1 MTHVSFSPHVDLSL
15 CMHTWIVCNISD
27 QAVYPTSTI
36 GTYYT
41 QQARARTTVK
51 NTVLSTELAVL
62 SRFRSLGSDSFWDL
76 AHVTSA
82 QHLRDQSCHLYT
94 PWHCTVLTTDSA
106 LQNTVHAYCTLKQ
119 RSILQSDQS
128 VVALP
133 LLEREQCQRTQIG
146 NSVQKAYKLDC
157 TAHGLEQ
164 YS

>member
-82 QHLRDQSCHLYT
+82 QHPTSGISRAIFTLHG
-94 PWHCTVLTTDSA
+94 TVLS
-106 LQNTVHAYCTLKQ
+106 
-119 RSILQSDQS
+119 
-128 VVALP
+128 
-133 LLEREQCQRTQIG
+133 
-146 NSVQKAYKLDC
+146 
-157 TAHGLEQ
+157 
-164 YS
+164 